1 MSILV
6 WAVLGI
12 LALKVIWNFGVPYA
26 LMRKPIDPKTGKR
39 GGISL
44 SLEVEVFLLIL
55 AVGLSW
61 FSKGD
66 SLINRPLA
74 VLGYGGG
81 AILASY
87 LHFFVGGMI
96 SSWLVTRKR
105 RPSPSDS
112 PNNDNQP
119 Q

>member
-1 MSILV
+1 MSILI
-6 WAVLGI
+6 WLVLGI

-26 LMRKPIDPKTGKR
+26 LIRKPIDPKTGKR

-44 SLEVEVFLLIL
+44 SLEVELFLLII

-66 SLINRPLA
+66 SLVDRPLA
-74 VLGYGGG
+74 VLIFGGG
-81 AILASY
+81 AILVSY

-96 SSWLVTRKR
+96 CNWLVTRKHR
-105 RPSPSDS
+105 SSPPDPPQS
-112 PNNDNQP
+112 PP
-119 Q
+119 HA

>member
-6 WAVLGI
+6 WLVLGI
-12 LALKVIWNFGVPYA
+12 LALKVIWNFSVPYA

-44 SLEVEVFLLIL
+44 SLGVELFLLIL

-66 SLINRPLA
+66 SFVNRSLA
-74 VLGYGGG
+74 VLGYSGA
-81 AILASY
+81 AILVSY

-96 SSWLVTRKR
+96 CSWLVSRKSR
-105 RPSPSDS
+105 SKSLDS
-112 PNNDNQP
+112 
-119 Q
+119 